1 MRIKSFLHRSLTAT
15 VATALVAGMPVAG
28 VAGAPKSRAS
38 RPAARP
44 SSHGPS
50 SHVGYPAG
58 TQRPTTEVLLSVGQG
73 ELINLPGNVSDVWV
87 SAPEVADVYVR
98 NAHQLNL
105 FGKAFGEATIFATNA
120 AGTVV
125 YATNVR
131 VSQNLTSIDK
141 MMKLAMPEADIHV
154 TTVGQIAV
162 ITGTVQSPDDSAQAA
177 RLVTALLNPGVNTSD
192 AAAMLKIGVVNRLRT
207 ATPLQVNLQVRFA
220 EVSRSFIKN
229 IGFNTQT
236 RDTTSGFQFNV
247 ASGRNIGTIG
257 SVDTSSLPMLDAS
270 SKFGFPA
277 GTISLPF
284 DPKIGQFVYPGTGTA
299 FNFANLATSAART
312 SLGFGGRLLGLDVL
326 SALDLGER
334 DGQVS
339 TLANPNLTAL
349 SGETGTFLAGG
360 EIPIPVSQG
369 LGAVS
374 VEYKQYGVS
383 LAYTPTVLSD
393 GRISLRVRPEVSQLS
408 SQGAVTIAG
417 TTIPALTTRRAETT
431 VELGSGQSFM
441 IAGLLSN
448 THNNSI
454 DKTPGLGDVPIL
466 GSLFRSNA
474 FQRDETELV
483 IVITPYLVKPVNNVA
498 DIHLPTDGYQAP
510 TDLGRVVMGELGSGK
525 SGGTRPTPTVA
536 APTGGAPA
544 FGANAPVL
552 PATPPVTAPADA
564 PAPAPRREEPAVVLA
579 PPQPKA
585 KKGATPAAA
594 PGFSL

>member
-28 VAGAPKSRAS
+28 VAGSPKPR
-38 RPAARP
+38 AARAAAR
-44 SSHGPS
+44 PS

-58 TQRPTTEVLLSVGQG
+58 TQRPTSEVLLSIGQG
-73 ELINLPGNVSDVWV
+73 ELISLPGNVSDVWV
-87 SAPEVADVYVR
+87 SAPDVADVYVR
-98 NAHQLNL
+98 NTHQITL

-120 AGTVV
+120 AGTVI
-125 YATNVR
+125 YSTNVR
-131 VSQNLTSIDK
+131 VSQNLTSIDR
-141 MMKLAMPEADIHV
+141 MLKLAMPEADIRV

-162 ITGTVQSPDDSAQAA
+162 LTGTVPSPDDSAQAA

-220 EVSRSFIKN
+220 EVSRTFVKN
-229 IGFNTQT
+229 IGVNLQT
-236 RDTTSGFQFNV
+236 RDTTSGFQFGV
-247 ASGRNIGTIG
+247 ASGRTVGTIG
-257 SVDTSSLPMLDAS
+257 SVDTSALPMLDAS

-312 SLGFGGRLLGLDVL
+312 SLGFAGKLFGLDVL

-408 SQGAVTIAG
+408 SQGAVTIGG

-441 IAGLLSN
+441 IAGLMSN
-448 THNNSI
+448 THNNTI

-466 GSLFRSNA
+466 GGLFRSNA

-483 IVITPYLVKPVNNVA
+483 IVITPYLVKPVNSA
-498 DIHLPTDGYQAP
+498 SDIHLPTDGYQAP
-510 TDLGRVVMGELGSGK
+510 TDLGRVLMGELGGGK
-525 SGGTRPTPTVA
+525 SGGERPTPSVA
-536 APTGGAPA
+536 APSGGAPA

-552 PATPPVTAPADA
+552 PATPPVSVAPAPT
-564 PAPAPRREEPAVVLA
+564 PAPAPRREEPAAISA

-585 KKGATPAAA
+585 KKGAGVAAA